1 MKRKVKLFALLALVF
16 AFGACGDVSQ
26 LPPINGVGEYSDIP
40 LCIDAV
46 TGDFTRATDTIFET
60 DDAISVFGYKG
71 DLDDYT
77 SWQTWL
83 ANGKFTKDS
92 NGFSSDQPYYWY
104 EGEDKGHIVG
114 LYPYNANYTAE
125 NFIGNGITFN
135 VKLDQSTHAG
145 YTASDLMFA
154 VANDVTPSTEKV
166 VLEFKHLLS
175 KLVVDIDNQT
185 ARTIK
190 DVYVTNVYGGA
201 TYTIVGG
208 YTNGNIETIKAGKL
222 ANASSGY
229 TDSYALIIPPHEGIP
244 SIAIT
249 TTDDKQY
256 TFSVNEAI
264 NFNPS
269 KVRHLKV
276 TITEES
282 ISTEIDATIRDWDAD
297 EDVDFSDSNNPG
309 DNTSEHMKMEVNPNW
324 ELTAI
329 ENYYHESNDTTY
341 PLVVQVLTSDDMAY
355 NYVFY
360 YKDYWESLT
369 EEERLVELYNYAA
382 EKSAILIETI
392 AGYKEELGQD
402 VTAADIYYSGNS
414 TRALSFDDGEYIGC
428 IVGFNSDGTIS
439 YKYACSNYFTYRNPV
454 TEEYLAW
461 CGTWEIT
468 DGTNTNTIEITQRE
482 PGHSYWVEGWEGVY
496 GLPMVL
502 EFNAD
507 DNCVCFTSQKVGT
520 NVQIGEE
527 IVDEVWLY
535 AKSNYGNI
543 YRGIYVVDGYM
554 QDGNSAIVE
563 SKMYNYPDDPENPEY
578 FVNLFYVLIVGD
590 QTYYGTEPAGYV
602 SFPATMTR
610 VASAEPAASKH
621 QMPMVQEMPTKRDI
635 NPIGLGYYGLLK
647 F

>member
-1 MKRKVKLFALLALVF
+1 MLFVI
-16 AFGACGDVSQ
+16 GAC
-26 LPPINGVGEYSDIP
+26 NDIP
-40 LCIDAV
+40 EVPPVGGDDLSNIELKIDAV
-46 TGDFTRATDTIFET
+46 TGEFTRATDTAFET
-60 DDAISVFGYKG
+60 GDAISVFGYKS

-83 ANGKFTKDS
+83 ANGKFTKGS

-125 NFIGNGITFN
+125 NFIGDGITFN

-154 VANDVTPSTEKV
+154 VANNVTPSTEKV

-190 DVYVTNVYGGA
+190 EVYVTNVYGGA

-229 TDSYALIIPPHEGIP
+229 TDSYALIVPPYEGIP

-282 ISTEIDATIRDWDAD
+282 ISTEVDATIRDWDAD

-309 DNTSEHMKMEVNPNW
+309 DNTPEYMKMEVNPNW
-324 ELTAI
+324 DFSVI
-329 ENYYHESNDTTY
+329 ENFYYEANGITY
-341 PLVVQVLTSDDMAY
+341 PAVVQMNATDTMAHT
-355 NYVFY
+355 FAIY
-360 YKDYWESLT
+360 YKEFWESLT
-369 EEERLVELYNYAA
+369 EEERLLVLYEYSV
-382 EKSAILIETI
+382 EKSNILVETI
-392 AGYKEELGQD
+392 AGYKNELGQD
-402 VTAADIYYSGNS
+402 VTAEELYYSGS
-414 TRALSFDDGEYIGC
+414 SLRALSLDNGEYIAC
-428 IVGFNSDGTIS
+428 VVGFNSDGTVA
-439 YKYACSNYFTYRNPV
+439 YKYACSNYFTYVNPV
-454 TEEYLAW
+454 PEEYLAW
-461 CGTWEIT
+461 LGRWEVS
-468 DGTNTNTIEITQRE
+468 DGVNTRTIDITQKEAGRN
-482 PGHSYWVEGWEGVY
+482 YYVEGWDGVY
-496 GLPMVL
+496 GVPFTAEYNVD
-502 EFNAD
+502 E
-507 DNCVCFTSQKVGT
+507 NCISFFGQVAATNLYVGDTLVDEIIIAGITNLGNLHT
-520 NVQIGEE
+520 NVY
-527 IVDEVWLY
+527 IV
-535 AKSNYGNI
+535 N
-543 YRGIYVVDGYM
+543 GYM
-554 QDGNSAIVE
+554 QDEDNAVIQ
-563 SKMYNYPDDPENPEY
+563 SKIYGDAENPEY
-578 FVNLFYVLIVGD
+578 FIHLFYILNVGD
-590 QTYYGTEPAGYV
+590 ELYYGTEIE
-602 SFPATMTR
+602 SFITFPATMTR
-610 VASAEPAASKH
+610 VVVPEPAQSAINNTPIYEELPKPKAVTPAGIELLSK
-621 QMPMVQEMPTKRDI
+621 
-635 NPIGLGYYGLLK
+635 Y
-647 F
+647 

>member
-1 MKRKVKLFALLALVF
+1 MKRKARLFALLAMVF
-16 AFGACGDVSQ
+16 VIGACNDTPETPPVNGGD
-26 LPPINGVGEYSDIP
+26 ISDLVLNIE
-40 LCIDAV
+40 AT
-46 TGDFTRATDTIFET
+46 TGDFTRATDTAFET
-60 DDAISVFGYKG
+60 GDAISVFGYKS

-83 ANGKFTKDS
+83 ANGKFTKGS

-104 EGEDKGHIVG
+104 NGEDKGHIVG

-125 NFIGNGITFN
+125 NFIGDGITFN

-185 ARTIK
+185 TRTIRE
-190 DVYVTNVYGGA
+190 VYVTNVYGGA

-229 TDSYALIIPPHEGIP
+229 TDSYALIVPPHEGIP

-309 DNTSEHMKMEVNPNW
+309 DNTPEHMKMEVNPNW
-324 ELTAI
+324 DFSVI
-329 ENYYHESNDTTY
+329 ENFYYEANGITY
-341 PLVVQVLTSDDMAY
+341 PAVVQMNATDTLAHTFAI
-355 NYVFY
+355 Y
-360 YKDYWESLT
+360 YKEFWESLT
-369 EEERLVELYNYAA
+369 EEERLLVLYEFSV
-382 EKSAILIETI
+382 EKSNILVETI
-392 AGYKEELGQD
+392 AGYKNELGQD
-402 VTAADIYYSGNS
+402 VTAEELYYSGS
-414 TRALSFDDGEYIGC
+414 SLRALNLDNGEYIAC
-428 IVGFNSDGTIS
+428 VVGFNSDGTVA
-439 YKYACSNYFTYRNPV
+439 YKYACSNYFTYVNPV

-461 CGTWEIT
+461 LGRWEVS
-468 DGTNTNTIEITQRE
+468 DGVNTRTIDITQKEAGRN
-482 PGHSYWVEGWEGVY
+482 YYVEGWDGVY
-496 GLPMVL
+496 GVP
-502 EFNAD
+502 
-507 DNCVCFTSQKVGT
+507 FTAEY
-520 NVQIGEE
+520 N
-527 IVDEVWLY
+527 VDENCISFFGQVAATNLY
-535 AKSNYGNI
+535 VGDTLVDEFIIAGITNLGNMHTDVYI
-543 YRGIYVVDGYM
+543 VDGYM
-554 QDGNSAIVE
+554 QDEDNAVIQ
-563 SKMYNYPDDPENPEY
+563 SKIYGDAENPEY
-578 FVNLFYVLIVGD
+578 FIHLFYLLNMGD
-590 QTYYGTEPAGYV
+590 KLYYGTEV
-602 SFPATMTR
+602 ESFITFPATMTR
-610 VASAEPAASKH
+610 VVMQEPAQSAINNTPIYEELPKPKVVTPTGIELLSK
-621 QMPMVQEMPTKRDI
+621 
-635 NPIGLGYYGLLK
+635 Y
-647 F
+647 

>member
-1 MKRKVKLFALLALVF
+1 MLFVI
-16 AFGACGDVSQ
+16 GAC
-26 LPPINGVGEYSDIP
+26 NDIP
-40 LCIDAV
+40 EVPPVGGDDLSNIELKIDAV
-46 TGDFTRATDTIFET
+46 TGDFTRATDTAFET
-60 DDAISVFGYKG
+60 GDAISVFGYKS

-83 ANGKFTKDS
+83 ANGKFTKGS

-125 NFIGNGITFN
+125 NFIGDGITFN

-190 DVYVTNVYGGA
+190 EVYVTNVYGGA

-229 TDSYALIIPPHEGIP
+229 TDSYALIVPPHEGIP

-282 ISTEIDATIRDWDAD
+282 ISTEIDATIRDWESD
-297 EDVDFSDSNNPG
+297 EDVDFSDTNNPG
-309 DNTSEHMKMEVNPNW
+309 SDTQEHMKMAINLNW
-324 ELTAI
+324 ELTVF
-329 ENYYHESNDTTY
+329 ENYYNESNDTTY
-341 PLVVQVLTSDDMAY
+341 PAVVQMLTSDDMAY
-355 NYVFY
+355 NLRVYTKEF
-360 YKDYWESLT
+360 WQNAS
-369 EEERLVELYNYAA
+369 EEERLLELYNY
-382 EKSAILIETI
+382 SALLSETI
-392 AGYKEELGQD
+392 MGSIAGGGG
-402 VTAADIYYSGNS
+402 VAADYLYSGD
-414 TRALSFDDGEYIGC
+414 RLSSLNLSDGEYIVCAMGL
-428 IVGFNSDGTIS
+428 NSDGSIA
-439 YKYACSNYFTYRNPV
+439 YKYACSNYFTYTNIA
-454 TEEYLAW
+454 TEDYLAW
-461 CGTWEIT
+461 CGTWEIS
-468 DGTNTNTIEITQRE
+468 DGKNSNIIEITPKEAGRT
-482 PGHSYWVEGWEGVY
+482 YWLNGWEGINGMPIVLDFDKTEKCIKFFGQTVATEVY
-496 GLPMVL
+496 L
-502 EFNAD
+502 ED
-507 DNCVCFTSQKVGT
+507 GT
-520 NVQIGEE
+520 FIDAIKLIGKTNFGS
-527 IVDEVWLY
+527 LY
-535 AKSNYGNI
+535 QDV
-543 YRGIYVVDGYM
+543 YVVDGYM
-554 QDGNSAIVE
+554 QDENSAIVE
-563 SKMYNYPDDPENPEY
+563 SKMYFDAEK
-578 FVNLFYVLIVGD
+578 VL
-590 QTYYGTEPAGYV
+590 
-602 SFPATMTR
+602 
-610 VASAEPAASKH
+610 
-621 QMPMVQEMPTKRDI
+621 
-635 NPIGLGYYGLLK
+635 
-647 F
+647 

>member
-1 MKRKVKLFALLALVF
+1 MRRKVKLFALLASVF
-16 AFGACGDVSQ
+16 AIGAC
-26 LPPINGVGEYSDIP
+26 NDIP
-40 LCIDAV
+40 EVPPVGGDDLSNIELKIDAV
-46 TGDFTRATDTIFET
+46 TGDFTRATDTAFET
-60 DDAISVFGYKG
+60 GDAISVFGYKG

-83 ANGKFTKDS
+83 ANGKFTKGS
-92 NGFSSDQPYYWY
+92 NGLSSDQPYYWY

-125 NFIGNGITFN
+125 NFIGDGITFN

-190 DVYVTNVYGGA
+190 EVYVTNVYGGA

-229 TDSYALIIPPHEGIP
+229 TDSYALIVPPHEGIP

-309 DNTSEHMKMEVNPNW
+309 DNTPDYMKMEVNPNW
-324 ELTAI
+324 DFSVI
-329 ENYYHESNDTTY
+329 ENFYYEANDITY
-341 PLVVQVLTSDDMAY
+341 PAVVQMNATDTMAHT
-355 NYVFY
+355 VAIY
-360 YKDYWESLT
+360 YKEFWESLT
-369 EEERLVELYNYAA
+369 EEERLLVLYEFSV
-382 EKSAILIETI
+382 EKSNILVETI
-392 AGYKEELGQD
+392 AGYKNELGQD
-402 VTAADIYYSGNS
+402 VTAEELYYSGSSLRVLN
-414 TRALSFDDGEYIGC
+414 LNNGEYIAC
-428 IVGFNSDGTIS
+428 VVGFNSDGTVA
-439 YKYACSNYFTYRNPV
+439 YKYACSNYFTYVNPA

-461 CGTWEIT
+461 LGRWEVS
-468 DGTNTNTIEITQRE
+468 DGVNTRTIDITQKEAGRN
-482 PGHSYWVEGWEGVY
+482 YYVEGWDGVY
-496 GLPMVL
+496 GVP
-502 EFNAD
+502 
-507 DNCVCFTSQKVGT
+507 FTAEY
-520 NVQIGEE
+520 N
-527 IVDEVWLY
+527 VDENCISFFGQVVTTNLY
-535 AKSNYGNI
+535 IDDTLVDELIIAGITNLGNTYPNVYI
-543 YRGIYVVDGYM
+543 VNGYM
-554 QDGNSAIVE
+554 QDEDNAVIQ
-563 SKMYNYPDDPENPEY
+563 SKIYGDAENPEY
-578 FVNLFYVLIVGD
+578 FIHLFYMLNVGGKF
-590 QTYYGTEPAGYV
+590 YYGTDVE
-602 SFPATMTR
+602 SFITFPATMTR
-610 VASAEPAASKH
+610 VVSAEPAAK
-621 QMPMVQEMPTKRDI
+621 QQLPMIQEMPAKRDI
-635 NPIGLGYYGLLK
+635 NPIGLGYYELLK

>member
-1 MKRKVKLFALLALVF
+1 MKRKARLFALLAMLFVI
-16 AFGACGDVSQ
+16 GAC
-26 LPPINGVGEYSDIP
+26 NDIP
-40 LCIDAV
+40 EVPPVGGDDLSNIELKIDAV
-46 TGDFTRATDTIFET
+46 TGDFTRATDTAFET
-60 DDAISVFGYKG
+60 GDAISVFGYKS

-83 ANGKFTKDS
+83 ANGQFTKGS

-114 LYPYNANYTAE
+114 LYPYNADYTAE
-125 NFIGNGITFN
+125 NFIGDGITFN

-185 ARTIK
+185 ARTIR

-229 TDSYALIIPPHEGIP
+229 TDSYALIVPPHEGIP

-309 DNTSEHMKMEVNPNW
+309 DNTPEHMKMEVNPNW
-324 ELTAI
+324 DFSVI
-329 ENYYHESNDTTY
+329 ENFYYEANGITY
-341 PLVVQVLTSDDMAY
+341 PAVVQMNATDTMAHT
-355 NYVFY
+355 FAIY
-360 YKDYWESLT
+360 YKEFWESLT
-369 EEERLVELYNYAA
+369 EEERLLVLYEFSV
-382 EKSAILIETI
+382 EKSNILVETI
-392 AGYKEELGQD
+392 AGYKNELGQD
-402 VTAADIYYSGNS
+402 VTAEELYYSGS
-414 TRALSFDDGEYIGC
+414 SLRALNLDNGEYIAC
-428 IVGFNSDGTIS
+428 VVGFNSDGTVA
-439 YKYACSNYFTYRNPV
+439 YKYACSNYFTYVNPV
-454 TEEYLAW
+454 TEEYVAW
-461 CGTWEIT
+461 LGRWEVS
-468 DGTNTNTIEITQRE
+468 DGVNTRTIDITQKEAGRN
-482 PGHSYWVEGWEGVY
+482 YYVEGWDGVY
-496 GLPMVL
+496 GVPFTAEYNVD
-502 EFNAD
+502 E
-507 DNCVCFTSQKVGT
+507 NCISFFGQVAGT
-520 NVQIGEE
+520 NLYVGDTL
-527 IVDEVWLY
+527 VDEFIIAGITNL
-535 AKSNYGNI
+535 GNMYTDVYI
-543 YRGIYVVDGYM
+543 VDGYM
-554 QDGNSAIVE
+554 QDEDNAVIQ
-563 SKMYNYPDDPENPEY
+563 SKIYGDAENPEY
-578 FVNLFYVLIVGD
+578 FIHLFYLLNVGD
-590 QTYYGTEPAGYV
+590 KIYYGTEV
-602 SFPATMTR
+602 ESFITFPATMTR
-610 VASAEPAASKH
+610 VVMQEPVQSAINNTPIYEELPKPKVVTPTGIELLSK
-621 QMPMVQEMPTKRDI
+621 
-635 NPIGLGYYGLLK
+635 Y
-647 F
+647 